1 MTVINTYT
9 SQDEASRASRF
20 QTLCRRC
27 ILLLRARRARGQ
39 R

>member
-9 SQDEASRASRF
+9 SQDAASRASRF
-20 QTLCRRC
+20 QALCRRC